1 MRQPWTSERI
11 RTAVSGAEQQLE
23 QVISVAVL
31 QDPPRKTIPEASYQV
46 VHEAIV
52 SLVTLFR
59 DHVADAAAA
68 TLIARAYAKCVAGT
82 VTAPKV
88 ACLRHVL
95 EVVRTV
101 REQHLSAGTA

>member
-11 RTAVSGAEQQLE
+11 RKAVAGAEHQLE
-23 QVISVAVL
+23 QVISVSAM

-46 VHEAIV
+46 VHDAIV
-52 SLVTLFR
+52 GLITVFR

-68 TLIARAYAKCVAGT
+68 SLIAREYAKCIAGT
-82 VTAPKV
+82 LASPSV
-88 ACLRHVL
+88 ACIRHVL

-101 REQHLSAGTA
+101 RERHLPA